1 MKNLMAHTILK
12 IEALL
17 YNETMF
23 KDYVSGSIQGGWNLV
38 LSRDY
43 DGVVTSS
50 DILKFI
56 EDVKDALKNRE
67 GYAFTD
73 FDSAHVAASLF
84 TRYRC
89 TIDKIGLGFIVK
101 SKTSIKI
108 LNSEEKKINGFF
120 LFRFTK
126 LFFSCFKRAYNG
138 FLDFIKIG

>member
-1 MKNLMAHTILK
+1 MKNLIAHTTLK

-17 YNETMF
+17 YNEAMF
-23 KDYVSGSIQGGWNLV
+23 EDYVSGSIRGGWNLV

-43 DGVVTSS
+43 DGIVSSS

-56 EDVKDALKNRE
+56 EDVKDAMKNRE
-67 GYAFTD
+67 GYVFTD

-101 SKTSIKI
+101 TKTSIKV
-108 LNSEEKKINGFF
+108 SDSKEKGINGFF
-120 LFRFTK
+120 LFRFFK
-126 LFFSCFKRAYNG
+126 LCFSCFKRTYNG